1 MIGGAFASERFMRT
15 SFALSLLV
23 TLAAASIAA
32 PAVAAQSAAKVCGE
46 SRETG
51 GDAASVS
58 AAVAKLKPLLSAAQL
73 QRLER
78 PLNRESAIQW
88 SNLPLGVV
96 PRMGLRLGDLNEAQA
111 TAARHLFEAAL
122 SACGLALLDE
132 IRLADDYL
140 IPFDRRPIGW
150 DGRNYFLAVLGAP
163 SPKTP
168 WMLQLGGHHLAYNF
182 TFNGRLPG
190 ATPMFFGSEPIR
202 FEMKGATHEP
212 LKVQSS
218 AMARLAQAV
227 AAHPQAKL
235 SGTFTD
241 VVKGVMVT
249 FTPGR
254 PPTGGIDTGFP
265 HTYPASDQDRGVR
278 VGALDE
284 QQRQR
289 VREAIDSYLSLPGA
303 TVSAALRAAYEDP
316 QAFDASYVGFAGSP
330 DLGTEG
336 SYVRIDG
343 PRLWMEFVVQRAV
356 AKPETLH
363 YHALW
368 RDKQS
373 DYGGE
378 IGP

>member
-1 MIGGAFASERFMRT
+1 MRNSIALALFITLTLAFA
-15 SFALSLLV
+15 AGP
-23 TLAAASIAA
+23 ASGAH
-32 PAVAAQSAAKVCGE
+32 SAGKVCGE
-46 SRETG
+46 DQKSG
-51 GDAASVS
+51 GDAASVA
-58 AAVAKLKPLLSAAQL
+58 AAVAKLKPLLTAPQL
-73 QRLER
+73 EALER
-78 PLNRESAIQW
+78 PLNRESAIHW

-96 PRMGLRLGDLNEAQA
+96 PRMGLKLGDLDATQA
-111 TAARHLFEAAL
+111 AAARRVFAAAL

-132 IRLADDYL
+132 VRLADDYL

-150 DGRNYFLAVLGAP
+150 DGRNYFLTVLGTP

-190 ATPMFFGSEPIR
+190 ATPLFLGSEPIR
-202 FEMKGATHEP
+202 FEMKGVTHEP
-212 LKVQSS
+212 LNVQSS
-218 AMARLAQAV
+218 AMSRLAV
-227 AAHPQAKL
+227 AIAGHTDARL

-241 VVKGVMVT
+241 VVKGVVVT
-249 FTPGR
+249 GQPSQM
-254 PPTGGIDTGFP
+254 TGGIDTGFP
-265 HTYPASDQDRGVR
+265 HTYPTGDKDRGIR
-278 VGALDE
+278 VSALSGE
-284 QQRQR
+284 QRQS

-303 TVSAALRAAYEDP
+303 EVSAALRAAYQDP
-316 QAFDASYVGFAGSP
+316 QAFNATYVGYSGSP
-330 DLGTEG
+330 DLGSKG

-343 PRLWMEFVVQRAV
+343 PRLLMEFVVQPAI
-356 AKPETLH
+356 AEPATLH

>member
-1 MIGGAFASERFMRT
+1 LLL
-15 SFALSLLV
+15 AL
-23 TLAAASIAA
+23 
-32 PAVAAQSAAKVCGE
+32 AVASVALPATAAQNVGKVCGE
-46 SRETG
+46 TRDAG
-51 GDAASVS
+51 GDAASV
-58 AAVAKLKPLLSAAQL
+58 AAAIGKLKPLLSTP
-73 QRLER
+73 QRKALER

-96 PRMGLRLGDLNEAQA
+96 PRAGLRLGDLNEAQA
-111 TAARHLFEAAL
+111 MAARHLFEAAL

-150 DGRNYFLAVLGAP
+150 DGRNYFLTVLGTP
-163 SPKTP
+163 SPNTP

-190 ATPMFFGSEPIR
+190 ATPLFFGSEPIR
-202 FEMKGATHEP
+202 FEMKGAMHEP
-212 LKVQSS
+212 LTVQSS
-218 AMARLAQAV
+218 AMSRLAQAI
-227 AAHPQAKL
+227 AIHPQAKL

-241 VVKGVMVT
+241 VVKGVVVS
-249 FTPGR
+249 FTPGQ

-265 HTYPASDQDRGVR
+265 HTYPTGDKDRGIR
-278 VGALDE
+278 VGALDD

-289 VREAIDSYLSLPGA
+289 VREAVDSYLSLPGA

-316 QAFDASYVGFAGSP
+316 ESFDASYVGFAGSP
-330 DLGTEG
+330 DLGTAG

-343 PRLWMEFVVQRAV
+343 PRLWMEFVVQKAV